1 MNTEYISF
9 GFMMLFILFDLIS
22 GFLYSVISKTY
33 KSSKMR
39 LGFYHKFG
47 EIGLVL
53 LFYLVTYYSNYMGVA
68 NELVEM
74 FKLAQCSSIYII
86 INEIGSIKENL
97 ELIINYKDKKK

>member
-1 MNTEYISF
+1 MTEVISF
-9 GFMMLFILFDLIS
+9 GFMIIFIVIDIVT
-22 GFLYSVISKTY
+22 GYIYSKISKSF

-53 LFYLVTYYSNYMGVA
+53 LLYLVSYYTKLITPDVN
-68 NELVEM
+68 LIEM
-74 FKLAQCSSIYII
+74 FKLVECSSIYVV

-97 ELIINYKDKKK
+97 ILIKEYKK

>member
-1 MNTEYISF
+1 VTEIISF
-9 GFMMLFILFDLIS
+9 GFMLIFIIIDILTGYI
-22 GFLYSVISKTY
+22 YSKISKTY

-53 LFYLVTYYSNYMGVA
+53 LLYLVSYYTKLITPNV
-68 NELVEM
+68 NLIEM
-74 FKLAQCSSIYII
+74 FKLIECSSIYVI

-97 ELIINYKDKKK
+97 TLIKEYNN

>member
-1 MNTEYISF
+1 MTEVISF
-9 GFMMLFILFDLIS
+9 GFMILFIVIDIII
-22 GFLYSVISKTY
+22 GYIYSKISKTF

-53 LFYLVTYYSNYMGVA
+53 LLYLVSYYTKLITPDVN
-68 NELVEM
+68 LIEM
-74 FKLAQCSSIYII
+74 FKLIECSSIYVV

-97 ELIINYKDKKK
+97 VLIKEYNN

>member
-1 MNTEYISF
+1 MTEVISF
-9 GFMMLFILFDLIS
+9 GFMILFILIDIIT
-22 GFLYSVISKTY
+22 GYIYSKISKTF

-53 LFYLVTYYSNYMGVA
+53 LLYLVRYYTKLITPDVN
-68 NELVEM
+68 LIEM
-74 FKLAQCSSIYII
+74 FKLIECSSIYVV

-97 ELIINYKDKKK
+97 VLIKEYNN

>member
-1 MNTEYISF
+1 MTEVISF
-9 GFMMLFILFDLIS
+9 GFMIIFIVIDIVT
-22 GFLYSVISKTY
+22 GYIYSKISKSF

-53 LFYLVTYYSNYMGVA
+53 LLYLVNYYTKLITPDVN
-68 NELVEM
+68 LIEM
-74 FKLAQCSSIYII
+74 FKLIECSSIYVV

-97 ELIINYKDKKK
+97 ILIKEYNN

>member
-1 MNTEYISF
+1 MTEVISF
-9 GFMMLFILFDLIS
+9 GFMIIFIVIDIVT
-22 GFLYSVISKTY
+22 GYIYSKISKSF

-53 LFYLVTYYSNYMGVA
+53 LLYLVSYYTKLITPDVNII
-68 NELVEM
+68 EM
-74 FKLAQCSSIYII
+74 FKLIECSSIYVV

-97 ELIINYKDKKK
+97 ILIKEYNN

>member
-1 MNTEYISF
+1 MTEVISF
-9 GFMMLFILFDLIS
+9 GFMIIFIVIDIVT
-22 GFLYSVISKTY
+22 GYIYSKISKSF

-53 LFYLVTYYSNYMGVA
+53 LLYLVSYYTKLITPDVN
-68 NELVEM
+68 LIEM
-74 FKLAQCSSIYII
+74 FKLIECSSIYVV

-97 ELIINYKDKKK
+97 ILIKEYNN

>member
-1 MNTEYISF
+1 MSEVISF
-9 GFMMLFILFDLIS
+9 GFMIVFIVIDIIT
-22 GFLYSVISKTY
+22 GYIYSKISKTF

-53 LFYLVTYYSNYMGVA
+53 LLYLVSYYTK
-68 NELVEM
+68 LVTPNVDLIEM
-74 FKLAQCSSIYII
+74 FKLIECSSIYVV

-97 ELIINYKDKKK
+97 VLIKEYNN

>member
-1 MNTEYISF
+1 MTEVISF
-9 GFMMLFILFDLIS
+9 GFMIIFIVIDIVT
-22 GFLYSVISKTY
+22 GYIYSKISKTF

-53 LFYLVTYYSNYMGVA
+53 LLYLVSYYTKLITPDVN
-68 NELVEM
+68 LIEM
-74 FKLAQCSSIYII
+74 FKLIECSSIYVV

-97 ELIINYKDKKK
+97 ILIKEYNN

>member
-1 MNTEYISF
+1 MTEVISF
-9 GFMMLFILFDLIS
+9 GFMIIFIIIDIVT
-22 GFLYSVISKTY
+22 GYIYSKISKSF

-53 LFYLVTYYSNYMGVA
+53 LLYLVSYYTKLITPDVN
-68 NELVEM
+68 LIEM
-74 FKLAQCSSIYII
+74 FKLIECSSIYVV

-97 ELIINYKDKKK
+97 ILIKEYKN

>member
-1 MNTEYISF
+1 MTEVISF
-9 GFMMLFILFDLIS
+9 GFMIVFIVIDIIT
-22 GFLYSVISKTY
+22 GYIYSKISKTF

-53 LFYLVTYYSNYMGVA
+53 LLYLVSYYTK
-68 NELVEM
+68 LVTPDVDLIKM
-74 FKLAQCSSIYII
+74 FKLIECSSIYIV

-97 ELIINYKDKKK
+97 VLIKEYNN

>member
-1 MNTEYISF
+1 MTEVISF
-9 GFMMLFILFDLIS
+9 GFMIIFIVIDIVT
-22 GFLYSVISKTY
+22 GYIYSKISKSF

-53 LFYLVTYYSNYMGVA
+53 LLYLVSYYTKLITPDVN
-68 NELVEM
+68 LIEM
-74 FKLAQCSSIYII
+74 FKLIECSSIYVI

-97 ELIINYKDKKK
+97 ILIKEYNN

>member
-1 MNTEYISF
+1 MTEVISF
-9 GFMMLFILFDLIS
+9 SFMIIFIVIDIVT
-22 GFLYSVISKTY
+22 GYIYSKISKSF

-53 LFYLVTYYSNYMGVA
+53 LLYLVSYYTKLITPDVN
-68 NELVEM
+68 LIEM
-74 FKLAQCSSIYII
+74 FKLVECSSIYVV

-97 ELIINYKDKKK
+97 ILIKEYKN

>member
-1 MNTEYISF
+1 MTEVISF
-9 GFMMLFILFDLIS
+9 GFMIIFIVIDIVT
-22 GFLYSVISKTY
+22 GYIYSKISKSF

-53 LFYLVTYYSNYMGVA
+53 LLYLVSYYTKLITPDVN
-68 NELVEM
+68 LIEM
-74 FKLAQCSSIYII
+74 FKLIECSSIYVV

-97 ELIINYKDKKK
+97 ILIKEYKN

>member
-1 MNTEYISF
+1 MTEVISF
-9 GFMMLFILFDLIS
+9 GFMIIFIVIDIVT
-22 GFLYSVISKTY
+22 GYIYSKISKSF

-53 LFYLVTYYSNYMGVA
+53 LLYLVSYYTKLITPDVN
-68 NELVEM
+68 LIEM
-74 FKLAQCSSIYII
+74 FKLIEFSSIYVV

-97 ELIINYKDKKK
+97 ILIKEYKN

>member
-1 MNTEYISF
+1 MTEIISF
-9 GFMMLFILFDLIS
+9 GFMLIFIIIDILTGYI
-22 GFLYSVISKTY
+22 YSKISKTY

-53 LFYLVTYYSNYMGVA
+53 LLYLVNYYTKLITPNV
-68 NELVEM
+68 NLIEM
-74 FKLAQCSSIYII
+74 FKLIECSSIYVI

-97 ELIINYKDKKK
+97 TLIKKI